1 MATDSLSGQVALV
14 TGASRGIGAAIADL
28 LADLGAQVIGT
39 ATSDAGAD
47 AIGKRLAS
55 AASPGAGRRLD
66 VTDGAA
72 VAALLKAITKEY
84 GAPTI
89 VVNNAGITRDNLLLR
104 LGEDDWGAVVDAN
117 LNGAYR
123 VSKAALRGMM
133 KARGGRIINITSVI
147 AQMGNAGQTNYAATK
162 AALIG
167 FTRSLARE
175 VGSRQITVN
184 AIAPGFIAT
193 DMTDQLDEQSRAA
206 MLEQIPLQRLGTV
219 ADVAAAVAFLVS
231 PAAGYITGET
241 LNVNGG
247 LHMGG

>member
-1 MATDSLSGQVALV
+1 GGHDAGASRLSGRVALV
-14 TGASRGIGAAIADL
+14 TGASRGIGAALADL

-39 ATSDAGAD
+39 ATSDAAAD

-123 VSKAALRGMM
+123 ASKAALRGML
-133 KARGGRIINITSVI
+133 KARGGPSITLTSAI
-147 AQMGNAGQTNYAATK
+147 APRANAGQTHYAATK

-231 PAAGYITGET
+231 PA
-241 LNVNGG
+241 
-247 LHMGG
+247 

>member
-1 MATDSLSGQVALV
+1 
-14 TGASRGIGAAIADL
+14 
-28 LADLGAQVIGT
+28 
-39 ATSDAGAD
+39 SDAGAD

-104 LGEDDWGAVVDAN
+104 LGEDDRGAVVDAN
-117 LNGAYR
+117 LNGPYR

-162 AALIG
+162 AGLIG

-247 LHMGG
+247 LHKLGRASCREG